1 MRNFFNEDNLISA
14 EVQNFYHDGAV
25 ALHTRS
31 TKYGKL
37 DFGQFV
43 AVQQVIRSPMEQWII
58 VVSYRFCF
66 HFAGDQIVWHQL
78 GAH

>member
-1 MRNFFNEDNLISA
+1 MRNFFNEDDLISA

-43 AVQQVIRSPMEQWII
+43 AVQQVIRYQWNRLYSFILDDVRNWGLI
-58 VVSYRFCF
+58 
-66 HFAGDQIVWHQL
+66 Q
-78 GAH
+78 